1 MKQQYA
7 ILADRI
13 FTPEGTDCM
22 QDGGLP
28 DGDYVLGAQT
38 VTVTQGQARTAD
50 SSLAGSTCSL
60 DRALRNMIR
69 LGHVPELEALQMATA
84 VPAEYL
90 GISDKFG
97 YIRKGAQAN
106 FAVVDNYFS
115 LTDTFIRGEH
125 VHSIFGKTDH
135 IDG

>member
-22 QDGGLP
+22 QAGGLP
-28 DGDYVLGAQT
+28 DGDYVLGTQT

-69 LGHVPELEALQMATA
+69 LGHVPEWGAVQMATA
-84 VPAEYL
+84 DAEYL
-90 GISDKFG
+90 GISGKFG

-106 FAVVDNYFS
+106 FAVVDNYFY